1 MFNSND
7 ILARLAA
14 GESVDAIAQE
24 MTKALNDAQTAYKEQ
39 EAQKGKIQAGAKILQ
54 AVLDYMVTY
63 HPEAQITKEL
73 QKEGITEDNARE
85 AYEMLDQAVAFSTRL
100 EKALPALESL
110 FAVSPAPAQLKRDAV
125 HVIDDKDAIAQ
136 FLAQHGL

>member
-24 MTKALNDAQTAYKEQ
+24 MTKALNDAQAAYKEQ

-54 AVLDYMVTY
+54 AVLDYMITY

-73 QKEGITEDNARE
+73 QIEGITEDNARE
-85 AYEMLDQAVAFSTRL
+85 AYEMLDQAVEFSTRL
-100 EKALPALESL
+100 EKAMPALESL
-110 FAVSPAPAQLKRDAV
+110 FAMSEAPAQLKRDGV

-136 FLAQHGL
+136 FLTQHGL

>member
-39 EAQKGKIQAGAKILQ
+39 EAQKGKIQASAKILQ
-54 AVLDYMVTY
+54 SVLDYMVTY

-73 QKEGITEDNARE
+73 QIEGITEDAARE
-85 AYEMLDQAVAFSTRL
+85 VGEMLDQAVEFSTRL

-110 FAVSPAPAQLKRDAV
+110 FAPSPAPAQLKRDAV